1 MLGIFRFHQSGLDWI
16 KASAS
21 INTGA
26 CVTLA
31 KAGEMVALGDSK
43 RPRAKPFF
51 YSKAELAA
59 FIDGAKDGE
68 FDHLLE

>member
-1 MLGIFRFHQSGLDWI
+1 MLGATRFRHPGFEWI

-26 CVTLA
+26 CVMLA
-31 KAGEMVALGDSK
+31 KVGEMVALGDSK
-43 RPRAKPFF
+43 RPRAKPFI
-51 YSKAELAA
+51 YSKSELAA
-59 FIDGAKDGE
+59 FIDGAKQGE